1 MIPIRLKI
9 KNFMCYGVTPQTLEF
24 SGIHVACLCGSNGH
38 GKTALLDAITWALWG
53 NTRTRTQEEL
63 VHQGQLD
70 MSVELD
76 FLAREQKYK
85 VIRRYTR
92 SSGARQGITILELQ
106 ISSYDE
112 NYQAITQN
120 TLRETENKIKEL
132 LNLDYDTFINTAFL
146 RQGDADRFTTSRPGE
161 RKATLAEVLGLS
173 EYEKLELKAKSN
185 YRSLTSKLKD
195 FESKKL
201 FLDEEIIEKLKY
213 ENELKGIDL
222 EVSSLE
228 PKLKKSQQ
236 TFDSLNS
243 ISSKFNQQETE
254 LSEAELQL
262 SKNNLETQ
270 NLIDQLE
277 KHKKTYEEISNLL
290 QTKNEITE
298 GYIKLNCY
306 KSKLKDFDKSFE
318 IKIELDR
325 NIANINSELNIK
337 KTKILTTIDQMN
349 SQIENNLIPK
359 INQKI
364 QIEKKIEH
372 LLKEELEW
380 EEINSKIKSLND
392 NYEKINSKI
401 SDLKAIN
408 QILLSQMEEDRKK
421 FDMLKISG
429 GNCPLC
435 QQKLNNNGH
444 DVLLKNY
451 THQGL
456 TNKQNYQKN
465 LETQNNFEEQNKS
478 LKKEIDTSSTKLLK
492 DQQSV
497 NTSIIKL
504 KSELADSLKAEK
516 EINTTKREIEV
527 LDNLINSNNYAES
540 EIKKLEEFNIQLN
553 NLNYSTELHSRIKS
567 QISELALY
575 EEKHIKLKNA
585 ETLFPKEESLIEST
599 KNILKN
605 RKSEKEFLSNK
616 IINLKSELEKKDDTN
631 LELARTNKELSTL
644 KSNLQSLYVRKGI
657 LLENIERCIKYEKDL
672 KELNKEV
679 SLVSKDADIYNELSL
694 AFGKNGL
701 QALIIE
707 TSIPQLE
714 QDSNQLLSRLSENKM
729 AIKFQLVAGRKD
741 SRTGMVSEELDI
753 KVSDEVGTRNYET
766 FSGGEAFRINFA
778 IRIALSKLLARRSGA
793 PLPILF
799 IDEGFGSQDLEGQ
812 EKLIQSI
819 QSIQND
825 FEKII
830 VITHIEQIKDSFP
843 VRIEVNKSGEGSVF
857 EIF

>member
-53 NTRTRTQEEL
+53 NARTRTQEEL

-359 INQKI
+359 INRKI

-372 LLKEELEW
+372 LLKEQLEW

-540 EIKKLEEFNIQLN
+540 QIKKLEEFNIQLN

-672 KELNKEV
+672 NELNKEV

>member
-213 ENELKGIDL
+213 ENELKDIDL

-372 LLKEELEW
+372 LLKEQLEW

-540 EIKKLEEFNIQLN
+540 QIKKLEEFNIQLN

-616 IINLKSELEKKDDTN
+616 IINLKSELEKKDNKN

-672 KELNKEV
+672 NELNKEV

>member
-213 ENELKGIDL
+213 ENELKDIDL

-372 LLKEELEW
+372 LLKEQLEW

-540 EIKKLEEFNIQLN
+540 QIKKLEEFNIQLN

-657 LLENIERCIKYEKDL
+657 LLENIERCIKYENDL
-672 KELNKEV
+672 NELNKQV
-679 SLVSKDADIYNELSL
+679 GSVAKDADIYNELSL

>member
-1 MIPIRLKI
+1 M
-9 KNFMCYGVTPQTLEF
+9 
-24 SGIHVACLCGSNGH
+24 
-38 GKTALLDAITWALWG
+38 
-53 NTRTRTQEEL
+53 
-63 VHQGQLD
+63 
-70 MSVELD
+70 
-76 FLAREQKYK
+76 
-85 VIRRYTR
+85 
-92 SSGARQGITILELQ
+92 
-106 ISSYDE
+106 
-112 NYQAITQN
+112 
-120 TLRETENKIKEL
+120 
-132 LNLDYDTFINTAFL
+132 
-146 RQGDADRFTTSRPGE
+146 
-161 RKATLAEVLGLS
+161 
-173 EYEKLELKAKSN
+173 
-185 YRSLTSKLKD
+185 
-195 FESKKL
+195 
-201 FLDEEIIEKLKY
+201 
-213 ENELKGIDL
+213 
-222 EVSSLE
+222 
-228 PKLKKSQQ
+228 
-236 TFDSLNS
+236 
-243 ISSKFNQQETE
+243 
-254 LSEAELQL
+254 
-262 SKNNLETQ
+262 
-270 NLIDQLE
+270 
-277 KHKKTYEEISNLL
+277 
-290 QTKNEITE
+290 
-298 GYIKLNCY
+298 
-306 KSKLKDFDKSFE
+306 
-318 IKIELDR
+318 
-325 NIANINSELNIK
+325 
-337 KTKILTTIDQMN
+337 
-349 SQIENNLIPK
+349 
-359 INQKI
+359 
-364 QIEKKIEH
+364 
-372 LLKEELEW
+372 
-380 EEINSKIKSLND
+380 EEINSKIKSLNY

-540 EIKKLEEFNIQLN
+540 QIKKLEEFNIQLN

-672 KELNKEV
+672 NELNKEV

>member
-53 NTRTRTQEEL
+53 NARTRTQEEL

-195 FESKKL
+195 YESKKL

-213 ENELKGIDL
+213 ENELKDIDL

-325 NIANINSELNIK
+325 KIANINSELNIK

-372 LLKEELEW
+372 LLKEQLEW

-540 EIKKLEEFNIQLN
+540 QIKKLEEFNIQLN

-672 KELNKEV
+672 NELNKEV

>member
-213 ENELKGIDL
+213 ENELKDIDL

-337 KTKILTTIDQMN
+337 KTKILTTIDKMN

-372 LLKEELEW
+372 LLKEQLEW

-540 EIKKLEEFNIQLN
+540 QIKKLEEFNIQLN

-672 KELNKEV
+672 NELNKEV

>member
-213 ENELKGIDL
+213 ENELKDIDL

-325 NIANINSELNIK
+325 KIANINSELNIK

-372 LLKEELEW
+372 LLKEQLEW

-605 RKSEKEFLSNK
+605 RKSEKEFLSKK

>member
-228 PKLKKSQQ
+228 PKLKKSQH

-372 LLKEELEW
+372 LLKEQLEW

-605 RKSEKEFLSNK
+605 RKSEKEFLSKK

>member
-372 LLKEELEW
+372 LLKEQLEW

-605 RKSEKEFLSNK
+605 RKSEKEFLSKK

>member
-298 GYIKLNCY
+298 GYIKLNCC

-372 LLKEELEW
+372 LLKEQLEW

-540 EIKKLEEFNIQLN
+540 QIKKLEEFNIQLN

-605 RKSEKEFLSNK
+605 RKSEKEFLSKK

>member
-359 INQKI
+359 INRKI

-372 LLKEELEW
+372 LLKEQLEW

-540 EIKKLEEFNIQLN
+540 QIKKLEEFNIQLN

-605 RKSEKEFLSNK
+605 RKSEKEFLSKK

>member
-213 ENELKGIDL
+213 ENELKDIDL

-372 LLKEELEW
+372 LLKEQLEW

-540 EIKKLEEFNIQLN
+540 QIKKLEEFNIQLN

-672 KELNKEV
+672 NELNKEV

>member
-213 ENELKGIDL
+213 ENELKDIDL

-372 LLKEELEW
+372 LLKEQLEW

-672 KELNKEV
+672 NELNKEV

>member
-38 GKTALLDAITWALWG
+38 GKTALLDAITRALWG
-53 NTRTRTQEEL
+53 NTRTRTQEER

-213 ENELKGIDL
+213 ENELKDIDL

-372 LLKEELEW
+372 LLKEQLEW

-540 EIKKLEEFNIQLN
+540 QIKKLEEFNIQLN

-616 IINLKSELEKKDDTN
+616 KINLKSELEKKDDTN

>member
-195 FESKKL
+195 YESKKL

-213 ENELKGIDL
+213 ENELKDIDL

-325 NIANINSELNIK
+325 KIANINSELNIK

-372 LLKEELEW
+372 LLKEQLEW

-540 EIKKLEEFNIQLN
+540 QIKKLEEFNIQLN

-672 KELNKEV
+672 NELNKEV

>member
-213 ENELKGIDL
+213 ENELKDIDL

-372 LLKEELEW
+372 LLKEQLEW

-540 EIKKLEEFNIQLN
+540 QIKKLEEFNIQLN

-657 LLENIERCIKYEKDL
+657 LLENIERCIKYENDL
-672 KELNKEV
+672 NELNKQV
-679 SLVSKDADIYNELSL
+679 GSVSKDADIYNELSL

-799 IDEGFGSQDLEGQ
+799 IDEGVGSQDLEGQ

>member
-213 ENELKGIDL
+213 ENELKDIDL

-325 NIANINSELNIK
+325 KIANINSELNIK

-372 LLKEELEW
+372 LLKEQLEW

-540 EIKKLEEFNIQLN
+540 QIKKLEEFNIQLN